1 MRVGI
6 LPTSLVTL
14 NFRVSHATSGRVM
27 FSTFEATPMTLQMG
41 SGDLMP
47 ALETRLLGLSDGA
60 RETLQFAAGEAFGP
74 YSEAL
79 VERVERRHIPATL
92 QLEQDT
98 VYSSSA
104 PEVLVSAVVARLK
117 ELGVA
122 NVRTLEGASENVTFP
137 IPRELQADA

>member
-98 VYSSSA
+98 VYSFPAPDGSSY
-104 PEVLVSAVVARLK
+104 PGLV
-117 ELGVA
+117 
-122 NVRTLEGASENVTFP
+122 
-137 IPRELQADA
+137 RELTDEYALIDFNHPLAGQAVTVEVEIIGVI

>member
-41 SGDLMP
+41 AGDLMP

-60 RETLQFAAGEAFGP
+60 RETLQFEAGEAFGP

-98 VYSSSA
+98 VYSFPAPDGSSY
-104 PEVLVSAVVARLK
+104 PGLV
-117 ELGVA
+117 
-122 NVRTLEGASENVTFP
+122 
-137 IPRELQADA
+137 RELTDEYALIDFNHPLAGQAVTVEVEIIGVI